1 MEQKMNKLRTNIPFA
16 LLLIVTFY
24 TFGAVVL
31 LILLFANPVQTSS
44 VIAGVHGLP
53 LATGYWILPLIAVL
67 ALLIAYGLFSLSRWG
82 YLLTIMYLGYFG
94 SVSAFLLKTHG
105 EMVYLGNLI
114 WSVFVILYLVV
125 VRKRFQPR

>member
-1 MEQKMNKLRTNIPFA
+1 MAKSRTSVPFG
-16 LLLIVTFY
+16 LLLIAVFY

-44 VIAGVHGLP
+44 AIARVHGLP
-53 LATGYWILPLIAVL
+53 LSTGYWILPLIAVL

-94 SVSAFLLKTHG
+94 SVSALLLRTHG
-105 EMVYLGNLI
+105 EAVYLGNLI
-114 WSVFVILYLVV
+114 WSIFVILYLVV